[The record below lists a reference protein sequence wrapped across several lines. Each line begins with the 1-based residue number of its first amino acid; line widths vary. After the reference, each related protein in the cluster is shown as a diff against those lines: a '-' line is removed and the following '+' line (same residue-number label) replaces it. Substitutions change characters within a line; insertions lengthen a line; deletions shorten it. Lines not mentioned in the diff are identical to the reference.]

1 MEEVTDL
8 PLPRVFQA
16 KLSFWTSFSPVPK
29 KKKYHGLCVE
39 IFRLDDHNGPFWL
52 QNTQIYKHEEMS
64 PNLPKRGN
72 ANEKFVPSK
81 KQEILEPLQK
91 NPSLDCFLSRCF
103 LKMPQ

>member
-1 MEEVTDL
+1 
-8 PLPRVFQA
+8 
-16 KLSFWTSFSPVPK
+16 
-29 KKKYHGLCVE
+29 
-39 IFRLDDHNGPFWL
+39 
-52 QNTQIYKHEEMS
+52 MS